1 VAKMLMDMLKM
12 PKRGKKQI
20 TQKTKP
26 NAHMQVHTA
35 HAHTRLVTLFEY
47 PNNRYACKCS
57 TSTDL

>member
-1 VAKMLMDMLKM
+1 MLKM